1 MELFNLFRKFSS
13 PPTTLSERDFV
24 FVTETLKNPPPIDER
39 LAKAFGVL
47 QEQQPTPQ
55 LGKFKREII
64 LDLLVSGNPLSVDE
78 MAAQTGIKHCSV
90 AAFAQDLRKAKY
102 GGHNIKGE
110 RWPDGVFRY
119 LYVAKQEEPE

>member
-1 MELFNLFRKFSS
+1 MELFNLFRKNTS
-13 PPTTLSERDFV
+13 PQVPLSERDLE
-24 FVTETLKNPPPIDER
+24 FVTETLKNPPPMNER
-39 LAKAFGVL
+39 LAKAFGLL
-47 QEQQPTPQ
+47 QEQPPTPQ
-55 LGKFKREII
+55 LGKFKRKII
-64 LDLLVSGNPLSVDE
+64 LDLLMSGKPLSVDE

-119 LYVAKQEEPE
+119 LYVAKQEDPE